1 MGDTMPSMEYTVITG
16 IDIIPA
22 LEELTSWKNGLRAY
36 QFSISNILCTTMI
49 IYLQWYYIG
58 VLS

>member
-1 MGDTMPSMEYTVITG
+1 MPSMEYTVITG

-22 LEELTSWKNGLRAY
+22 LEELTSWKNGLRTY

>member
-1 MGDTMPSMEYTVITG
+1 MPSMEYTVITG